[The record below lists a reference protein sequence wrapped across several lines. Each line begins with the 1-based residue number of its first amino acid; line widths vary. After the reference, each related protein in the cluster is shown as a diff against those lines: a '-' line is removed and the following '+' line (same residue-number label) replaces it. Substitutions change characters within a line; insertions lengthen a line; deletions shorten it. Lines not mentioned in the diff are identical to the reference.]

1 MGTGT
6 SKKSEAAVGA
16 KTADR
21 ARAKRM
27 SRVRSN
33 SVDLVLTHC
42 VSRLSSTLLCGADTS
57 GLSSTF
63 YSKVEQQGQQGRTE
77 EEITSSKKEGTL
89 RRLCDTIKRPF
100 RNKSRA
106 GASKPHIAIILPS
119 DEADPL
125 EPVLFTATAI
135 RDHVPHP
142 YDNTGLPFRAGDEI
156 EVTSVNENGV
166 WSGWC
171 NNRSG
176 QFKFI
181 DVKKVDPRRRENFSQ
196 SFPQLENICQR
207 SKSVADLLSSI
218 NLENLIPKF
227 VLNGFDTTAS
237 IKTMNDDDLE
247 YLGVTDDHTKDLIM
261 GTIDWLNLCEPSQK
275 PGGASKK
282 THLQPDSGYTSVE
295 SINPSSFLHTG
306 AGKSLP
312 EEDDN
317 LLIVTPL

>member
-1 MGTGT
+1 MGT
-6 SKKSEAAVGA
+6 SKKSEATVGA
-16 KTADR
+16 ETADR
-21 ARAKRM
+21 ARARAKTM

-63 YSKVEQQGQQGRTE
+63 YSKVDQQGQQGTE
-77 EEITSSKKEGTL
+77 EENNSSKKDDGTL

-100 RNKSRA
+100 RNKSRSA
-106 GASKPHIAIILPS
+106 ASKPHIAVILPS
-119 DEADPL
+119 DDDPL

-207 SKSVADLLSSI
+207 SKSVTDLLSSI

-247 YLGVTDDHTKDLIM
+247 YLGVTDDHIKDLIM

-275 PGGASKK
+275 PAGAIKQ
-282 THLQPDSGYTSVE
+282 TQLQPDSGYTSVE
-295 SINPSSFLHTG
+295 SISPSSFLHSV
-306 AGKSLP
+306 ARKSQT

>member
-1 MGTGT
+1 
-6 SKKSEAAVGA
+6 
-16 KTADR
+16 
-21 ARAKRM
+21 M
-27 SRVRSN
+27 SRVRSP
-33 SVDLVLTHC
+33 SVDLVVTHC
-42 VSRLSSTLLCGADTS
+42 VSKLSTTLLCGADTS
-57 GLSSTF
+57 SLSSTF
-63 YSKVEQQGQQGRTE
+63 YSKVDQQE
-77 EEITSSKKEGTL
+77 NTSKTSAKEDGTL

-100 RNKSRA
+100 RNKSRSA
-106 GASKPHIAIILPS
+106 GLKPSIAVILPS
-119 DEADPL
+119 DEDPV

-142 YDNTGLPFRAGDEI
+142 YDNTGLPFRVGDEI

-181 DVKKVDPRRRENFSQ
+181 DVKKLDPKRRQNFSR

-261 GTIDWLNLCEPSQK
+261 GTIDWLNLCEPSQS
-275 PGGASKK
+275 PAGGSKK
-282 THLQPDSGYTSVE
+282 TQLLPDSGYTSVE
-295 SINPSSFLHTG
+295 SISPSSFLHSGVT
-306 AGKSLP
+306 KSQP
-312 EEDDN
+312 QEDDN
-317 LLIVTPL
+317 RFIVTPL

>member
-1 MGTGT
+1 MQTDQAET
-6 SKKSEAAVGA
+6 
-16 KTADR
+16 
-21 ARAKRM
+21 M

-33 SVDLVLTHC
+33 SVDLVMTHC

-57 GLSSTF
+57 NLSPTF
-63 YSKVEQQGQQGRTE
+63 YSKVDRQSQTE
-77 EEITSSKKEGTL
+77 EEKTSKTSAKEEGTL

-100 RNKSRA
+100 RNKSRSA
-106 GASKPHIAIILPS
+106 AYKPSIAVILPS
-119 DEADPL
+119 DEDPV

-135 RDHVPHP
+135 RDHIPHP

-181 DVKKVDPRRRENFSQ
+181 DVKKLDPKRRENFSR

-237 IKTMNDDDLE
+237 IKTMNEDDLE

-261 GTIDWLNLCEPSQK
+261 GTIDWLNLCEPSQS
-275 PGGASKK
+275 PAGGSKK
-282 THLQPDSGYTSVE
+282 TQLLPDSGYTSVE
-295 SINPSSFLHTG
+295 SISPSSFLHSG
-306 AGKSLP
+306 ASQSQP
-312 EEDDN
+312 QEDDN
-317 LLIVTPL
+317 RFIVTPL

>member
-1 MGTGT
+1 MLGT
-6 SKKSEAAVGA
+6 E
-16 KTADR
+16 
-21 ARAKRM
+21 
-27 SRVRSN
+27 
-33 SVDLVLTHC
+33 C
-42 VSRLSSTLLCGADTS
+42 VSRLSSSLLCGTS
-57 GLSSTF
+57 LNTSNLSSTF
-63 YSKVEQQGQQGRTE
+63 YSKVDPGQSGE
-77 EEITSSKKEGTL
+77 ENASKTPAKEDGTL

-100 RNKSRA
+100 RNKSRSA
-106 GASKPHIAIILPS
+106 TLKPSLPVILPS
-119 DEADPL
+119 DPL

-171 NNRSG
+171 HNRAG

-181 DVKKVDPRRRENFSQ
+181 DVKKMEPRRRENFSQ
-196 SFPQLENICQR
+196 SFPHLENICHR
-207 SKSVADLLSSI
+207 SNSVADLLSSI

-261 GTIDWLNLCEPSQK
+261 GTIDWLNLCEPSQT
-275 PGGASKK
+275 PAGGKK
-282 THLQPDSGYTSVE
+282 TQLLPDSGYTSVE
-295 SINPSSFLHTG
+295 SIGPSSLLQPA
-306 AGKSLP
+306 AGRSQ
-312 EEDDN
+312 EDDN

>member
-1 MGTGT
+1 MLGT
-6 SKKSEAAVGA
+6 
-16 KTADR
+16 D
-21 ARAKRM
+21 
-27 SRVRSN
+27 
-33 SVDLVLTHC
+33 C
-42 VSRLSSTLLCGADTS
+42 VSIRLSSSLLCGTTS
-57 GLSSTF
+57 DSSNLSSTF
-63 YSKVEQQGQQGRTE
+63 YSKVEPGQTE
-77 EEITSSKKEGTL
+77 EENESKTPAKEDGTL

-100 RNKSRA
+100 RTKSRSA
-106 GASKPHIAIILPS
+106 ALKPSFAEILPPS
-119 DEADPL
+119 DPL

-171 NNRSG
+171 HNRAG

-181 DVKKVDPRRRENFSQ
+181 DVKKMDQRRRENFSQ
-196 SFPQLENICQR
+196 SFPHLENICQR
-207 SKSVADLLSSI
+207 SNSVADLLSSI

-261 GTIDWLNLCEPSQK
+261 GTIDWLNLCEPSQT
-275 PGGASKK
+275 PAGGKK
-282 THLQPDSGYTSVE
+282 TQLLPDSGYTSVE
-295 SINPSSFLHTG
+295 SISPSSLLQSGG
-306 AGKSLP
+306 ARRSQSQ
-312 EEDDN
+312 EDDN

>member
-1 MGTGT
+1 
-6 SKKSEAAVGA
+6 
-16 KTADR
+16 
-21 ARAKRM
+21 M
-27 SRVRSN
+27 SRV
-33 SVDLVLTHC
+33 LVGTDC
-42 VSRLSSTLLCGADTS
+42 VSRLSTSLLCGADTS
-57 GLSSTF
+57 NLSSTF
-63 YSKVEQQGQQGRTE
+63 YSKVDHGQSE
-77 EEITSSKKEGTL
+77 EENACKTSAKEEGTL

-100 RNKSRA
+100 RNKSRSA
-106 GASKPHIAIILPS
+106 ASKPCLAEILPS
-119 DEADPL
+119 DPQ

-171 NNRSG
+171 HNRAG

-181 DVKKVDPRRRENFSQ
+181 DVKKLDTRRRENFSQ
-196 SFPQLENICQR
+196 SFPHLENICQR
-207 SKSVADLLSSI
+207 SNSVADLLSSI

-227 VLNGFDTTAS
+227 LLNGFDTTAS

-261 GTIDWLNLCEPSQK
+261 GTIDWLNLCEPSQT
-275 PGGASKK
+275 PARGRK
-282 THLQPDSGYTSVE
+282 TQFLPDSGYTSVE
-295 SINPSSFLHTG
+295 SISPSSLLQPG
-306 AGKSLP
+306 AGRSQP
-312 EEDDN
+312 EEDEN

>member
-1 MGTGT
+1 MGLYKNLRLRTELRLQT
-6 SKKSEAAVGA
+6 EQQAE
-16 KTADR
+16 T
-21 ARAKRM
+21 M

-33 SVDLVLTHC
+33 SVDLVVTHC
-42 VSRLSSTLLCGADTS
+42 VSRLSSSLLCGADTS
-57 GLSSTF
+57 NLSSTF
-63 YSKVEQQGQQGRTE
+63 YSKVDQEGRTE
-77 EEITSSKKEGTL
+77 EENTNKTSVKEEGTL

-100 RNKSRA
+100 RNKARSA
-106 GASKPHIAIILPS
+106 ASKPSIAVILPS
-119 DEADPL
+119 DEDPV

-135 RDHVPHP
+135 RDHIPHP

-181 DVKKVDPRRRENFSQ
+181 DVKKLDPKRRENFSR

-261 GTIDWLNLCEPSQK
+261 GTIDWLNLCEPSQ
-275 PGGASKK
+275 PPAGGSKK
-282 THLQPDSGYTSVE
+282 TQLLPDSGYTSVE
-295 SINPSSFLHTG
+295 SISPSSFLHSG
-306 AGKSLP
+306 ASKSQP
-312 EEDDN
+312 GEDEN
-317 LLIVTPL
+317 LFIVTPL

>member
-1 MGTGT
+1 MGT
-6 SKKSEAAVGA
+6 SKKTEATVGA
-16 KTADR
+16 ETADR
-21 ARAKRM
+21 AKTM

-42 VSRLSSTLLCGADTS
+42 VSKLSSTLLCGADTS
-57 GLSSTF
+57 SLSSTF
-63 YSKVEQQGQQGRTE
+63 YSKVDQGRTE
-77 EEITSSKKEGTL
+77 EENNSSKKDDGTL

-100 RNKSRA
+100 RNKSRSA
-106 GASKPHIAIILPS
+106 ASKPHIAVILPS
-119 DEADPL
+119 DDDPL

-207 SKSVADLLSSI
+207 SKSVTDLLSSI

-261 GTIDWLNLCEPSQK
+261 GTIDWLNLCETSRSPMLR
-275 PGGASKK
+275 KK
-282 THLQPDSGYTSVE
+282 TRLVPDSGYTSVE
-295 SINPSSFLHTG
+295 SLTPPTLATTNTQSN
-306 AGKSLP
+306 
-312 EEDDN
+312 N

>member
-1 MGTGT
+1 MGT
-6 SKKSEAAVGA
+6 SKKSEATVGA
-16 KTADR
+16 ETADR
-21 ARAKRM
+21 ARARAKTM

-33 SVDLVLTHC
+33 SVDLVVTHC
-42 VSRLSSTLLCGADTS
+42 VSRLSSSLLCGADTS
-57 GLSSTF
+57 NLSSTF
-63 YSKVEQQGQQGRTE
+63 YSKVDQQGRTE
-77 EEITSSKKEGTL
+77 EENTSKTSVKEEGTL

-100 RNKSRA
+100 RNKARSA
-106 GASKPHIAIILPS
+106 APKPSIAVILPS
-119 DEADPL
+119 DDDPL

-171 NNRSG
+171 HNRAG

-181 DVKKVDPRRRENFSQ
+181 DVKKLDTRRRENFSQ
-196 SFPQLENICQR
+196 SFPHLENICQR
-207 SKSVADLLSSI
+207 SNSVADLLSSI

-261 GTIDWLNLCEPSQK
+261 GTIDWLNLCEPSQN
-275 PGGASKK
+275 PAGGRK
-282 THLQPDSGYTSVE
+282 TQFLPDSGYTSVE
-295 SINPSSFLHTG
+295 SISPSSLLQPG
-306 AGKSLP
+306 AGRSQP
-312 EEDDN
+312 EEDEN

>member
-1 MGTGT
+1 
-6 SKKSEAAVGA
+6 
-16 KTADR
+16 
-21 ARAKRM
+21 M

-33 SVDLVLTHC
+33 SVDLVLSHC
-42 VSRLSSTLLCGADTS
+42 VSRLSSSLLCGADTS
-57 GLSSTF
+57 SLSSTF
-63 YSKVEQQGQQGRTE
+63 YSRPE
-77 EEITSSKKEGTL
+77 EEEEENQSKTSAKDEGTL

-100 RNKSRA
+100 RHKSRSA
-106 GASKPHIAIILPS
+106 ASKPSIAVILPS
-119 DEADPL
+119 DTEDPV

-171 NNRSG
+171 NNRTG

-181 DVKKVDPRRRENFSQ
+181 DVKKLDPRRRENFSR

-247 YLGVTDDHTKDLIM
+247 YLGVTDDQTKDLIM
-261 GTIDWLNLCEPSQK
+261 GTIDWLNLCEPSQ
-275 PGGASKK
+275 PPAGAGKK
-282 THLQPDSGYTSVE
+282 TQLLPDSGYTSVE
-295 SINPSSFLHTG
+295 SISSSSSFLHSATSK
-306 AGKSLP
+306 AQP
-312 EEDDN
+312 QEDDN
-317 LLIVTPL
+317 LFIVTPL